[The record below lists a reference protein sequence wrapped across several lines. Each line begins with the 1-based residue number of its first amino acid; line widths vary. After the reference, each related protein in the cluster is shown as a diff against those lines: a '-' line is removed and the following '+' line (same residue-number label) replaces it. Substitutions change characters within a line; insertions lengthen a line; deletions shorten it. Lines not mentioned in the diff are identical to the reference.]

1 MIWWVVFF
9 FLVGIF
15 LILLE
20 FFLPGFVCG
29 TVGAL
34 FLVVSSGIAIYQY
47 PQASVLIIVGEALA
61 AVGCIIF
68 GFYILP
74 RTSLGRALILDTS
87 QNKDAG
93 WVSDVSDTS
102 LVGALGEVFTA
113 LRPAGT
119 IIVNG
124 KRLSAVS
131 NGEFIDDGVAVRVI
145 EVHGNRIVVE
155 PASKN

>member
-9 FLVGIF
+9 FIVGIF

-29 TVGAL
+29 TVGVV
-34 FLVVSSGIAIYQY
+34 FLVISSGIAIYHY
-47 PQASVLIIVGEALA
+47 PQSSVFIIVGEALA
-61 AVGCIIF
+61 AVVCIIF
-68 GFYILP
+68 GFYVLP
-74 RTSLGRALILDTS
+74 RSPLGRALILDTS
-87 QNKDAG
+87 QKQEAG
-93 WVSDVSDTS
+93 WVSDVTDPN

-131 NGEFIDDGVAVRVI
+131 NGEFIEDGAAVRVI

-155 PASKN
+155 PASKS